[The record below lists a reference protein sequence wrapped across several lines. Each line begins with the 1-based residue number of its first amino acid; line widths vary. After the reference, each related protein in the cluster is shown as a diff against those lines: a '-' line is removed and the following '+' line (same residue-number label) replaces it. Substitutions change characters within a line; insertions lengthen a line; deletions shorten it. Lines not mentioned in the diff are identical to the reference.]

1 MKRRVT
7 YGMEARNY
15 RPVYGNKLKESDKV
29 ETL

>member
-15 RPVYGNKLKESDKV
+15 RPVYGNKLKESD
-29 ETL
+29 TDG